1 MIFKP
6 AIDKLYIYLNFFT
19 IFILVV
25 TLYFVLMGPINFFV
39 VLIALF
45 TFGLIVYLLMMYNSI
60 SYEISDN
67 LIIAKQLFF
76 QIKINIDDIEKITD
90 KFTLFST
97 PAVWKF
103 SMSHKTLT
111 IKYRVNNKI
120 KWLTISPQEENQFI
134 QEILKIKSELEIER
148 VKRPN

>member
-1 MIFKP
+1 
-6 AIDKLYIYLNFFT
+6 
-19 IFILVV
+19 
-25 TLYFVLMGPINFFV
+25 
-39 VLIALF
+39 
-45 TFGLIVYLLMMYNSI
+45 MYNSI

-103 SMSHKTLT
+103 SMSNKTLT

-134 QEILKIKSELEIER
+134 QEILKIKSQLEIER

>member
-1 MIFKP
+1 
-6 AIDKLYIYLNFFT
+6 
-19 IFILVV
+19 
-25 TLYFVLMGPINFFV
+25 
-39 VLIALF
+39 
-45 TFGLIVYLLMMYNSI
+45 MYNSI

-148 VKRPN
+148 IKRPN